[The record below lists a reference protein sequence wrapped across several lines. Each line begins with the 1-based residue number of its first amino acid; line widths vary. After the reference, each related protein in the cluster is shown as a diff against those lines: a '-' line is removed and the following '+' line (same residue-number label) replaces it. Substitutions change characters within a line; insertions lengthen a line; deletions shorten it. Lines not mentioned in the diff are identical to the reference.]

1 MTTGLPERAATTG
14 RTGYA
19 GTATRILVLGDEDA
33 TFEAIVDGL
42 TQHGVDTVRAVEVS
56 TCVDSLRESQATGVV
71 LSIDAAALSERS
83 ARKELAMTLSGTLH
97 RLLPLLAQPAQVLV
111 LARGTDASHKAR
123 MDKEIL
129 SVITRV
135 SRQATN
141 EYGMNLS
148 INAVDITGTVD
159 TSLVARRATE
169 LFDAREE
176 VTTGEV
182 LDYSEI
188 TGQTIGCAL
197 ALRFVY

>member
-1 MTTGLPERAATTG
+1 MTTGHPERATSTG
-14 RTGYA
+14 GTCYA
-19 GTATRILVLGDEDA
+19 GTATRVLVLGDEDA
-33 TFEAIVDGL
+33 TFAAIVDGL
-42 TQHGVDTVRAVEVS
+42 TQHGVDTVRATDVS
-56 TCVDSLRESQATGVV
+56 ACVDSLRKSQATGVV

-83 ARKELAMTLSGTLH
+83 ARKELASKLSGTLH